1 MSKKANPQNSHA
13 SGAQP
18 PDFPYDETPMVRHFP
33 GAAADCFDQV
43 NQYGTY
49 EVQRTADT
57 GNSFPAIAQGLP
69 KGQKFKIGRTELE
82 QLEKE

>member
-1 MSKKANPQNSHA
+1 MRKKERPQNSYA
-13 SGAQP
+13 GGETP
-18 PDFPYDETPMVRHFP
+18 PDFPYDPTPMVRHFP

-57 GNSFPAIAQGLP
+57 ANFFPAIAQGLP
-69 KGQKFKIGRTELE
+69 QKQKFKIGRTELKKS
-82 QLEKE
+82 EKE

>member
-57 GNSFPAIAQGLP
+57 ENFFPAIAQGQP
-69 KGQKFKIGRTELE
+69 RNAKFKIGATDIDAP
-82 QLEKE
+82 EKT